1 MSTRTS
7 GISSYYQEVA
17 QDLQASGYSPAAT
30 EALMQFDA
38 TMFKMMRRMVK
49 GELPAQLMAE
59 LGIGLEMA
67 QFQTLTAVMRIHS
80 GMGRDAPAEATIGL
94 VADELK
100 VDPSRASRVVA
111 DLIAKGYLRRDVSQS
126 DGRKAVLHTT
136 ETARV
141 LFDKFRRLK
150 WQKAMQVFA
159 DWSEDDIL
167 CFSRL
172 FSRYN
177 TAMRAAYPPRD

>member
-1 MSTRTS
+1 MGNPTSTT
-7 GISSYYQEVA
+7 SSYYQEVA
-17 QDLQASGYSPAAT
+17 QDLRASGYSPGT
-30 EALMQFDA
+30 IDALLDFDA
-38 TMFKMMRRMVK
+38 AMFKMMRRMVK

-67 QFQTLTAVMRIHS
+67 QFQTLTAIMRIHS

-94 VADELK
+94 VAEELK

-136 ETARV
+136 ETTRA
-141 LFDKFRRLK
+141 LFEQFRRLK

-159 DWSEDDIL
+159 GWSEADIES
-167 CFSRL
+167 FSRM
-172 FSRYN
+172 FVRYN
-177 TAMRAAYPPRD
+177 ADMRAAYPPRD